1 MVLALPRL
9 RRHGIHGVAT
19 TKVHKKGGS
28 LRGKKTER
36 RECETKY
43 LTQVILGLSN
53 AQNRKSGRKRERE
66 GREEISRKQR
76 VMIPVVR
83 KDDDNPA
90 LNGITQTYT
99 RKALPG

>member
-1 MVLALPRL
+1 MNAKR
-9 RRHGIHGVAT
+9 
-19 TKVHKKGGS
+19 
-28 LRGKKTER
+28 
-36 RECETKY
+36 KY
-43 LTQVILGLSN
+43 VVLGLSN
-53 AQNRKSGRKRERE
+53 AQNRKSGRKKER